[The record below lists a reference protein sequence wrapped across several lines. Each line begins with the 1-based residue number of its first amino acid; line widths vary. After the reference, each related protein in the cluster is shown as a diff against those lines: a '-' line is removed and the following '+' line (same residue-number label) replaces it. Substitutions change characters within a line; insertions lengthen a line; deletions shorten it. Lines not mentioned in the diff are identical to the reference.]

1 MHVNTRTPI
10 RPPVRSRFGLV
21 AAVCLAGL
29 AGCADDQAGFSP
41 SDTAGRTDA
50 AATPDTPDALVGTTA
65 DAEPTPPPAL
75 PDYGALSRY
84 DAALPPDFQV
94 PPAPSSTGTGT
105 TGNVDTTFNHENE
118 DLDVWDLLA
127 RLQDEGPPE
136 YSAHVHSCP
145 KMRYSTLGRV
155 LASRGVDL
163 GANGD
168 TSAGRMY
175 RTGDQ
180 ALGVANYGARV
191 PEAAELTAASASK
204 LFDLF
209 VAAAPEIIA
218 RMPERPECTVGGVAA
233 HVFNAQGQC
242 DPSGLTCLMGVP
254 AQPGHLEICNRILA
268 RASTPEIGRTLAVAS
283 ILAAAHTCE

>member
-1 MHVNTRTPI
+1 MHATHQTNARTLA
-10 RPPVRSRFGLV
+10 RAWVV
-21 AAVCLAGL
+21 AALCLAGL
-29 AGCADDQAGFSP
+29 SACGDDQAASSP
-41 SDTAGRTDA
+41 EGNAPNADTDA
-50 AATPDTPDALVGTTA
+50 AATPVTPDAMVGPTV
-65 DAEPTPPPAL
+65 DAEPTPPAR
-75 PDYGALSRY
+75 PDYGALSVY
-84 DAALPPDFQV
+84 DAALPPDFQA
-94 PPAPSSTGTGT
+94 PPAPGSTATGT
-105 TGNVDTTFNHENE
+105 TGSVDTTFNHENE

-155 LASRGVDL
+155 LASRGVDI

-191 PEAAELTAASASK
+191 PEASELTAASASK

-218 RMPERPECTVGGVAA
+218 RMPERAECTVGGVAA